1 MNDIKYD
8 IKDILERIAL
18 PARSKSKKGFYNTE
32 KLDEIAK
39 LLEEAGSPFKLIKK
53 TDYAYIF
60 GQQDVV
66 YDKMA
71 LLISSHADIVRDIKT
86 PYSKLIED
94 KKYFKGTYD
103 NLGTNGAAV
112 YAMINYD
119 LPKNAYFAFT
129 ADEETGNCRGAEYA
143 LAYMQ
148 NKTGHDPFVIALDV
162 TDEGYRH
169 NRLFTIEGLHGKTEG
184 YRRGLAKAILETEGN
199 EQSHEYVRLSKED
212 NNSFLPPDY
221 RSSNLTM
228 YDESVFYASENL
240 NSFSMCLP
248 GTGEMHDD
256 SGFYVKEPVMRGYA
270 DSLVSIICRLT
281 LTKQATR
288 QETIDAIK
296 EKKDSYVIEARNV
309 KPYSLSP
316 SYESYSPSSYYLDMQ
331 SDEIEGQMDIS
342 DFIDI
347 SEQMDTST
355 SGSNEDL
362 SYLYEAVDDLLQGAL
377 YDRDDFDHFY
387 SDLIGMYNV
396 EDNDWTKEFLKN
408 VFEKYMDY
416 TDYVYGGESNQ
427 EELE

>member
-32 KLDEIAK
+32 KLDEITK

-71 LLISSHADIVRDIKT
+71 LLVSSHADIVRDIKA

-94 KKYFKGTYD
+94 KQYFKGTYD

-169 NRLFTIEGLHGKTEG
+169 NRLFTVEGLHGKTEG

-199 EQSHEYVRLSKED
+199 EQSHEYVRLTKED

-228 YDESVFYASENL
+228 YDESVFYASEDL

-256 SGFYVKEPVMRGYA
+256 SGFYIKEPVMRGYA
-270 DSLVSIICRLT
+270 DSLVSIICKLT
-281 LTKQATR
+281 LTRK
-288 QETIDAIK
+288 ETIDAIK

-316 SYESYSPSSYYLDMQ
+316 SYESYSPSSYYLGMQ

-347 SEQMDTST
+347 SEQMEAGEESSPYD
-355 SGSNEDL
+355 E
-362 SYLYEAVDDLLQGAL
+362 LYEMVDELMSYNIYDEDEFDRFYKDLQDWYGLEPTDAL
-377 YDRDDFDHFY
+377 
-387 SDLIGMYNV
+387 
-396 EDNDWTKEFLKN
+396 EAFLKE
-408 VFEKYMDY
+408 VFNRYNEYI
-416 TDYVYGGESNQ
+416 YGTEI
-427 EELE
+427 E